1 MRLYY
6 NLFCTVYYLISSID
20 WAELDRSVEARG
32 HSTIIFLTVVEF
44 LNILTLKPKT
54 FTTLEGVF
62 IAIFVMSINHL
73 IFLPKKRYKTILVD
87 NSNKHPPL
95 FLLSAIYLI
104 ASVILIVK
112 ADWPLVRTAD

>member
-6 NLFCTVYYLISSID
+6 NLFCTVYYFLKSFEWGI
-20 WAELDRSVEARG
+20 LDHTTKNR
-32 HSTIIFLTVVEF
+32 TIATILFFYGVEF
-44 LNILTLKPKT
+44 MNVLSLKPKM

-62 IAIFVMSINHL
+62 IAIIVMSINHL

-87 NSNKHPPL
+87 NSNKHPLL

-104 ASVILIVK
+104 ASVIMIIKV
-112 ADWPLVRTAD
+112 DWPLVKSP